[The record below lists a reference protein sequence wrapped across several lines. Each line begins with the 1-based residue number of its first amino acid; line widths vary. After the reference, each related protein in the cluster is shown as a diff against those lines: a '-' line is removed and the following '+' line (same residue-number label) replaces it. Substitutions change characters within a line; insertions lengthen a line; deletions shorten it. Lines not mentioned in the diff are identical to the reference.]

1 MTETFYDL
9 LGVPEDASTDAIED
23 AYREEIKQVHPDV
36 SDDVDAGERTKR
48 LNKAKRVLTDEE
60 ERASYDRQGHEA
72 YISGGPADG
81 GSTNSGNSNGRAPNG
96 RNSASDRGDRNGGA
110 YSGGSTGGSYGRQ
123 RRRRAEN
130 TTTGRANRPGSGSGA
145 AAGSA
150 YQSGSVS
157 GSDDPWPG
165 RDGRRGTGQG
175 RSVGSSGPSWQS
187 SRAGRGSASTAGG
200 ADGPSAKRQAA
211 AGTTN
216 GPNTDWSWNA
226 WEQTRSWA
234 VRQGR
239 SDSPGIDPQRFVP
252 TGQSVLLL
260 VSTFFLYPFFVASA
274 LFPPFPMVAR
284 LLVATC
290 TLLMFAYLLS
300 VPEIAVTVFGLWS
313 ILAPVALVALPGV
326 SLFSVA
332 GVVTLSVTWIPC
344 ALSILTLSVLE
355 T

>member
-9 LGVPEDASTDAIED
+9 LGVPEDASTAAIED

-60 ERASYDRQGHEA
+60 ERAQYDRRGHEA
-72 YISGGPADG
+72 YTSGGPADG
-81 GSTNSGNSNGRAPNG
+81 GNANG
-96 RNSASDRGDRNGGA
+96 RNSTRGNSTSGREDRSSGA
-110 YSGGSTGGSYGRQ
+110 YRGGSTGGSYGRQ

-130 TTTGRANRPGSGSGA
+130 TTTGRANSPGSGSGA

-157 GSDDPWPG
+157 GSEDPWPG

-187 SRAGRGSASTAGG
+187 SRAGRASASTAGG
-200 ADGPSAKRQAA
+200 ADGPSARRQAA

-226 WEQTRSWA
+226 WDQTRSWA

-239 SDSPGIDPQRFVP
+239 SESRGIDPRRFVP
-252 TGQSVLLL
+252 TEQSVLLL

-313 ILAPVALVALPGV
+313 ILAPVTLVALPGV
-326 SLFSVA
+326 SFFSVA
-332 GVVTLSVTWIPC
+332 GVVTLSVTWVPC